1 MLTRSFP
8 RLATLRYP
16 LVLAVALMATACG
29 KGTESTAPAAS
40 TPAASTAAT
49 PTDTA
54 ATPAAATAPAQT
66 RQPGP
71 IVPPQGP
78 APVLGTDYEEIP
90 GGQPWQP
97 EPGKVEVVEVFGY
110 ICPACAA
117 FAPTVEP
124 WHMKLPA
131 DVNFHYV
138 AAPFGPEWIP
148 YAKAYY
154 ASEQLGLVDKTHMAL
169 IDAIH
174 VKKTLPGE
182 GDPVNEQKIA
192 DFYGQYGANPK
203 QFLDMMQSFA
213 VSTKINQGR
222 QFMQKSGVTG
232 TPTII
237 IDGKYRITGGKSYQD
252 VLRIADHLI
261 AMERA
266 AMAGTPAAAPA
277 AAPAAPA
284 TGTGG

>member
-1 MLTRSFP
+1 MLIRSLP
-8 RLATLRYP
+8 RLAMLRYP

-29 KGTESTAPAAS
+29 KGGDATQATPS
-40 TPAASTAAT
+40 TPADSAAT
-49 PTDTA
+49 SATASNTTTTPTT
-54 ATPAAATAPAQT
+54 ATPAPT

-78 APVLGTDYEEIP
+78 PPVLGTDYEEIA

-97 EPGKVEVVEVFGY
+97 EPGKIEVVEVFGY
-110 ICPACAA
+110 VCPACAR

-138 AAPFGPEWIP
+138 PAPFGPEWDP

-154 ASEQLGLVDKTHMAL
+154 VSEQLGLVEKTHMAL

-174 VKKTLPGE
+174 VKDSMPGE
-182 GDPVNEQKIA
+182 GDPPDEQKIA
-192 DFYGQYGANPK
+192 NFYAQYGANPK
-203 QFLDMMQSFA
+203 QFLDMMHSFA
-213 VSTKINQGR
+213 VSTKVNQGR
-222 QFMQKSGVTG
+222 QWMTKAGVSG
-232 TPTII
+232 TPTIV
-237 IDGKYRITGGKSYQD
+237 IDGKYRVTGGKSYDD

-266 AMAGTPAAAPA
+266 AMSGGGAATAP

-284 TGTGG
+284 TGG